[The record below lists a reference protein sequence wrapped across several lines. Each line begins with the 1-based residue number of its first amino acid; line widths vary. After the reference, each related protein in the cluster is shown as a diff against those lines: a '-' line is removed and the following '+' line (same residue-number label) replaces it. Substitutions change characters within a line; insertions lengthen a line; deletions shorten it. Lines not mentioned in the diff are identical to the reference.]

1 MKRDLAAMANK
12 SYDVVVV
19 GGGITG
25 ACVARD
31 AALRGLSVALLDKN
45 DFASATTAASS
56 KLIHGGLRYLQN
68 LEIGIVRESLRERRI
83 WSNVAPHLVDPMT
96 FLMPIR
102 TDTGL
107 KDRWVKAIGLTLYD
121 WLSYDRNRIED
132 PEKAIPA
139 HKKLSREEVLALEPG
154 LVSDELR
161 GAQIFYDYQMYS
173 PERLALECILS
184 AVEHGADVANYA
196 EVVGFTKQ
204 DERVTGV
211 ELRDLAPAL
220 GASDEDA
227 PPGETWRLAGRVVVN
242 AAGPWADLLMTAIHR
257 NQQDHV
263 DLAAPR
269 LIRSKGIHLLTRGL
283 TKSHAIAVTEES
295 THFFILPWRGHS
307 LLGTTDTVYEGDPDK
322 VHVSEK
328 DIVDFLA
335 VVNKGY
341 PGAQLR
347 RSDVLHFYAG
357 LRPIM
362 DTTSPEPKGEE
373 ERPDQAP
380 AEGEE
385 GPSKSYWASRGAE
398 VYDHEVKEGI
408 KGVVTAIGG
417 KWTTSRH
424 LAEQVV
430 NMVAGKLGI
439 EDATCRTVETPTYG
453 GNVGRFAEF
462 SKEMLQKYPDLQP
475 QLVEHLAKNYGTR
488 IAEVTAL
495 GQENPDWLKPL
506 SQRFPD
512 VSAQVVYA
520 VRNEM
525 ALTVEDVLFRRTG
538 LGTLG
543 TPGDDVIARVS
554 DLMAQQLNWDAA
566 ARAAHDVRAVAKF
579 VSWART
585 LAVVNPHSWGDR
597 TGVIWPDIEDK
608 LRRAI
613 GPVKA
618 VFTDAPMAGE
628 RLTRQALKD
637 GMEQIIAVG
646 GDGTINEVINGF
658 FDNGQLVNPEAVV
671 AVLTSGTGADF
682 RRTFGMCDDLDEQI
696 DRLAVSEIRPID
708 LGKLTYTRHNG
719 REAHRYFNNIASFG
733 LSGAT
738 ARAVN
743 RLTFGKKFGGRFA
756 FQWGMLKA
764 LLTYRNRPVRIQV
777 DDHFND
783 ILHVS
788 TAAVCNGQFFGS
800 GMHMAPNARP
810 DDGLFDVVI
819 VHDLGPIDLIRGMKP
834 LYRGEHLHDDHVTV
848 VQGKRVVAR
857 PAGGPDEILLD
868 VDGEA
873 PGRLPATF
881 EILPEA
887 VYFRS

>member
-1 MKRDLAAMANK
+1 MKRDLAAMAGK
-12 SYDVVVV
+12 TYDVVVV

-31 AALRGLSVALLDKN
+31 AVLRGLSVALVEKN

-102 TDTGL
+102 TDKGL
-107 KDRWVKAIGLTLYD
+107 KDRWAKAIGLTLYD

-196 EVVGFTKQ
+196 EVVGFIKEE
-204 DERVTGV
+204 ERVAGV
-211 ELRDLAPAL
+211 QVRDLAPGL
-220 GASDEDA
+220 GASEEDA
-227 PPGETWRLAGRVVVN
+227 PPGETWTVAGRVVVN

-257 NQQDHV
+257 DDQEEGTP
-263 DLAAPR
+263 AGRR
-269 LIRSKGIHLLTRGL
+269 LIRSKGIHLLTRAL
-283 TKSHAIAVTEES
+283 TKTHAIAVSEES
-295 THFFILPWRGHS
+295 SYYFILPWRGHS

-347 RSDVLHFYAG
+347 RSDVLYFYAG

-362 DTTSPEPKGEE
+362 DTTSAEAKGDEETPEEAPGE
-373 ERPDQAP
+373 DT
-380 AEGEE
+380 E
-385 GPSKSYWASRGAE
+385 GPSKSYWASRGSE
-398 VYDHEVKEGI
+398 VYDHEAKEGV

-430 NMVAGKLGI
+430 DLVVGKLGI
-439 EDATCRTVETPTYG
+439 EEAPCRSAEVPTYG

-462 SKEMLQKYPDLQP
+462 SKEMLEKYADLP
-475 QLVEHLAKNYGTR
+475 AEIVEHLAKNYGAR
-488 IAEVTAL
+488 IADVAAL
-495 GQENPDWLKPL
+495 GQENPDWLKPM
-506 SQRFPD
+506 SDRFPD
-512 VSAQVVYA
+512 VPAQIVHA
-520 VRNEM
+520 VRHEM

-543 TPGDDVIARVS
+543 TPGDDVIAQVG
-554 DLMAQQLNWDAA
+554 DLMAQELGWDEP
-566 ARAAHDVRAVAKF
+566 ARAAHDVRAMAKF

-597 TGVIWPDIEDK
+597 TGVIWPTIEEK

-628 RLTRQALKD
+628 ALTRQALKD

-658 FDNGQLVNPEAVV
+658 FDNGKPINPEAVV

-682 RRTFGMCDDLDEQI
+682 RRTFGMPDDLDQQI
-696 DRLAVSEIRPID
+696 ERLAVSEIRPID
-708 LGKLTYTRHNG
+708 LGKLTYTRDNG
-719 REAHRYFNNIASFG
+719 REGVRYFNNIASFG

-738 ARAVN
+738 DRAVN

-764 LLTYRNRPVRIQV
+764 VVSYRNKPVRIQV
-777 DDHFND
+777 DDHFNK
-783 ILHVS
+783 ILNVS

-819 VHDLGPIDLIRGMKP
+819 VHDLGLIDLIRGMKP
-834 LYRGEHLHDDHVTV
+834 LYRGEHLDDQHVTV
-848 VQGKRVVAR
+848 VQGKRVIAR